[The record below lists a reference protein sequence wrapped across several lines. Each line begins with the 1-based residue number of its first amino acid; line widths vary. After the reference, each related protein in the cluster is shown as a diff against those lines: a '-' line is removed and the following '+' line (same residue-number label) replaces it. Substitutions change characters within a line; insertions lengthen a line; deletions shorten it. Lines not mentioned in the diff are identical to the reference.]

1 MRKFS
6 ATILMA
12 LAGGMVQAGVM
23 HWQVGAHEPEVAG
36 SSWAM
41 ARVHVAEGRIDTG
54 YDVWDGDGWN
64 VPETSSS
71 GGVAWF
77 DSAGYATIDPEF
89 MFVNELVDDCL
100 DALVQAPAKS
110 GDSELPEK
118 RNSDGV
124 TVASRQDGPKIAVSN
139 FHDVVP
145 TSYIFWNGE
154 LVSVPEPSGGLM
166 ALFGGALLLLRRKR
180 L

>member
-1 MRKFS
+1 MGKFS
-6 ATILMA
+6 VTVLMA
-12 LAGGMVQAGVM
+12 LAGGMLQAGVM
-23 HWQVGAHEPEVAG
+23 HWQVGSHESDVTG

-64 VPETSSS
+64 IPEISSS

-77 DSAGYATIDPEF
+77 DSSGFSKTDPEY

-100 DALVQAPAKS
+100 DALVLASGKS
-110 GDSELPEK
+110 GGAGASEGEK
-118 RNSDGV
+118 SGG
-124 TVASRQDGPKIAVSN
+124 TMTELRQDGPNIAVSN
-139 FHDVVP
+139 FHGVVP

-154 LVSVPEPSGGLM
+154 LASVPEPSGGLRT
-166 ALFGGALLLLRRKR
+166 LLGGALLLLRRKR
-180 L
+180 S